1 MSDVVPDNQYYDIL
15 LTDMSDGSR
24 ITYGHIKYS
33 YPDLLRFLKPFA
45 IFVTDNGKQ
54 LVFENK
60 SNKNIK
66 NELSSAI
73 EPHINEIEKYQKP
86 KQYRDLLKKI
96 KNELNDDTYKKL
108 KDMDDDKLCD
118 IISKSITYI

>member
-1 MSDVVPDNQYYDIL
+1 M
-15 LTDMSDGSR
+15 
-24 ITYGHIKYS
+24 ITKFQEFI
-33 YPDLLRFLKPFA
+33 
-45 IFVTDNGKQ
+45 N
-54 LVFENK
+54 ENK